1 MKRSVKSVLL
11 IIPFALAYFVAR
23 SLPVEPCDF
32 LHEET
37 YNEQGELDYCGPGD
51 TGFVDLTIRKWPLT
65 MSLRPLGD
73 VILNEPCDF
82 EINLKEF
89 DGSPLS
95 ANEVALSHTE
105 KIHLMAVDPSL
116 EDYQHLHP
124 IPDSLFDGIWRF
136 TFTPKRTG
144 EYKIF
149 LDLIPIRSPRRVL
162 LSGSFIVK
170 GEDKNETKIVK
181 GHVTHASLGDR
192 NFTLEINQDDSSSDE
207 LILTLRARDSDGNPL
222 KLRPVMGAHAHM
234 VAFDWD
240 RKGFAHLHPLELE
253 GLFGPVTESTT
264 NDLQFSFT
272 SSQIDECR
280 IWAQVLLEDDQS
292 ETFVPFSLN
301 LSDRFYD
308 TN

>member
-1 MKRSVKSVLL
+1 MKRSVKSFLL
-11 IIPFALAYFVAR
+11 VIPFVSAYFLVR

-37 YNEQGELDYCGPGD
+37 YNEEGELDYCGPGD
-51 TGFVDLTIRKWPLT
+51 SGFVDLTIRKWPLT

-73 VILNEPCDF
+73 VVLNQPCDF

-95 ANEVALSHTE
+95 ADEVALSHTK

-136 TFTPKRTG
+136 TLIPKRIG

-162 LSGSFIVK
+162 LSDSFFVDGVGDIVK
-170 GEDKNETKIVK
+170 QKNQVTQAKI
-181 GHVTHASLGDR
+181 GNRTFSLGINQNENSVDE
-192 NFTLEINQDDSSSDE
+192 FTL
-207 LILTLRARDSDGNPL
+207 TFKARDGNGNPL

-253 GLFGPVTESTT
+253 NVLGPVTDSISR
-264 NDLQFSFT
+264 DLQFTFN
-272 SSQIDECR
+272 SSQINECR
-280 IWAQVLLEDDQS
+280 LWAQVLLEDDQN
-292 ETFVPFSLN
+292 ETFVPFNLN
-301 LSDRFYD
+301 LKDQAYG

>member
-95 ANEVALSHTE
+95 ANE
-105 KIHLMAVDPSL
+105 
-116 EDYQHLHP
+116 
-124 IPDSLFDGIWRF
+124 
-136 TFTPKRTG
+136 
-144 EYKIF
+144 
-149 LDLIPIRSPRRVL
+149 
-162 LSGSFIVK
+162 
-170 GEDKNETKIVK
+170 
-181 GHVTHASLGDR
+181 
-192 NFTLEINQDDSSSDE
+192 
-207 LILTLRARDSDGNPL
+207 
-222 KLRPVMGAHAHM
+222 
-234 VAFDWD
+234 
-240 RKGFAHLHPLELE
+240 
-253 GLFGPVTESTT
+253 
-264 NDLQFSFT
+264 
-272 SSQIDECR
+272 
-280 IWAQVLLEDDQS
+280 
-292 ETFVPFSLN
+292 
-301 LSDRFYD
+301 
-308 TN
+308 